1 MDWISDLI
9 AFCAP
14 CSGFG
19 RQWDSDRHPQGW
31 KERCQ
36 AQKWCSVSKYFWD
49 LSRDRYVLLPQSRL
63 VPVLCPDHP
72 RKYVAVSCHQYP
84 CPVGA
89 RTDST
94 QAFSAGGQNSK
105 VEHLSMAW
113 PLNP

>member
-72 RKYVAVSCHQYP
+72 RKYDRMWLFPATNTLAQLEPGQTVPRPSLPEAKT
-84 CPVGA
+84 A
-89 RTDST
+89 R
-94 QAFSAGGQNSK
+94 
-105 VEHLSMAW
+105 
-113 PLNP
+113 